1 MYCIRLGITSVPQ
14 LTFSTM
20 EILFQQRTIPP
31 MQSSLF
37 SPVSYGDFQRMF
49 DPEKRDLNEMLA
61 HATTY
66 LERAQETIGEMKK
79 KSAVSSELLTKQS
92 CTMYQ
97 RATLM
102 NLLAAKRLVAA
113 SAKSAT
119 TPAVKVQYQSSLD
132 TLPTIKVVNA

>member
-1 MYCIRLGITSVPQ
+1 MYCIRSGITSVPQ

-66 LERAQETIGEMKK
+66 LERAQESIGEMKK
-79 KSAVSSELLTKQS
+79 KSAVSSELLT
-92 CTMYQ
+92 CTMDQ

-119 TPAVKVQYQSSLD
+119 TPAVKVQYQSLLD

>member
-1 MYCIRLGITSVPQ
+1 
-14 LTFSTM
+14 
-20 EILFQQRTIPP
+20 
-31 MQSSLF
+31 
-37 SPVSYGDFQRMF
+37 
-49 DPEKRDLNEMLA
+49 
-61 HATTY
+61 
-66 LERAQETIGEMKK
+66 MKK
-79 KSAVSSELLTKQS
+79 KSAVSSELLTKQA